1 MQSMFCPA
9 VNMIGS
15 SAKENAGSAVRG
27 DEEYKTGDMIFEQDS
42 DGNNFLHLVLPADRI
57 NFLNDSGDA
66 SSFAD
71 EGKHDLFGE
80 FEDDMNT

>member
-9 VNMIGS
+9 VNMI
-15 SAKENAGSAVRG
+15 SASERESNGSAVSG
-27 DEEYKTGDMIFEQDS
+27 EEGFETGDMIFEQDS

-57 NFLNDSGDA
+57 NFLNGSGNN

-71 EGKHDLFGE
+71 EGKNDI
-80 FEDDMNT
+80 FEDFDDDMNS